1 MKMHNHSRICHET
14 MAQICDNLGENI
26 DSEFCKEIQDH
37 LEQCP
42 QCCASVNSY
51 KKTVH
56 LYKKF
61 CNEDVPRAIDQR
73 LWKILQLS
81 KPE

>member
-1 MKMHNHSRICHET
+1 MDMHNITHICNKT
-14 MAQICDNLGENI
+14 MTEICQNLGEDIN
-26 DSEFCKEIQDH
+26 STFCREVQEH

-56 LYKKF
+56 LYRQF
-61 CNEDVPRAIDQR
+61 CNEDVPHAIDQR

-81 KPE
+81 KSE